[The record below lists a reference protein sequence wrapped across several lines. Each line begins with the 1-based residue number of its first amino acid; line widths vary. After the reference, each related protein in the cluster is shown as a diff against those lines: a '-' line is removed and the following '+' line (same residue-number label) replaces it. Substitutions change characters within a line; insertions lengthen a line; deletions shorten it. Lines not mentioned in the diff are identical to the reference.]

1 MSLYSLRWSITD
13 LKKAVNSLHIAE
25 GLCPFD
31 AVRKKPNSVAIPTKI
46 VMRITD
52 SGHATQVNGI
62 F

>member
-1 MSLYSLRWSITD
+1 M
-13 LKKAVNSLHIAE
+13 KKAVNSLHIAE

-31 AVRKKPNSVAIPTKI
+31 AGQSVREKPNSVAIPTKT
-46 VMRITD
+46 VMRMTD